1 MDASWAKLIEVSAKP
16 NADKNEEFSVNDA
29 TEFKAYIA
37 KWQKRKDAAKS
48 ETDKK
53 ILDTEKD
60 NWRKY
65 FYDWAKRYNNPKLT
79 KEEKISLVTEKTNK
93 FKALLEGKAIA
104 TEGSVKR
111 KTPA

>member
-1 MDASWAKLIEVSAKP
+1 MDARWAKLTA
-16 NADKNEEFSVNDA
+16 ATQNEELSVTEA
-29 TEFKAYIA
+29 LEFKAYIA

-93 FKALLEGKAIA
+93 YKAILEGKAIS
-104 TEGSVKR
+104 TGRSIPR
-111 KTPA
+111 KTPE